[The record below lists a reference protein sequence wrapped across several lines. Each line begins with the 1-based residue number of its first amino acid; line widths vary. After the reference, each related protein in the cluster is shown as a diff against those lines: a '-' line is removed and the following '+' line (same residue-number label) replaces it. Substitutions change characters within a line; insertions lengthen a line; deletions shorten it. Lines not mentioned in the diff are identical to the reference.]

1 MTMTATYSPDDNKLR
16 LYSLDRL
23 PEEVYR
29 RVHAAGFSWAGAQ
42 KLFVAPA
49 WTPQREDLLLE
60 LCGDEI
66 GDDDVS
72 LVDRA
77 EERSDRFETYE
88 GKRAEDARRAE
99 AAVSAIADNIPLG
112 QPILVGHHSERR
124 ARRDAEKIENGT
136 RRAIKLWQTSS
147 YWERRA
153 AGAIR
158 HAKYKE
164 RVDVRARRIKKLEA
178 DQRGFR
184 RTLAKAEGYIR
195 HWETVLDDEKALIR
209 KKDGTASTAAE
220 RVRYLLSGDWC
231 MDQLDTKLEKG
242 EVTRE
247 EVRDRRLAL
256 HRATFDGTQRWI
268 EHIDNRLVYEHRLL
282 GDAGGLPADR
292 FEIEIGGQVL
302 LDRGEWARVLRVN
315 RKDGRICSVRT
326 SARYVGVRSIE
337 EIKDYRAP
345 QGDEAAQTAAA
356 MKRPPTCNY
365 PGPGIETI
373 TKERWDRAGR
383 DSKALRAVKANGQH
397 DKHMVRTM
405 LMPGFTLAQVFISDA
420 KRVDPPASS
429 EVEAPEVPQAQLPE
443 PPAPRAP
450 RPESE
455 ARQRAQLLKEAIKGG
470 VQVVAAPQLFPTPR
484 EIADMMVEM
493 ADLQP
498 GLCVLEP
505 SAGTGNLVRAVLDT
519 VDTEV
524 LAYEINRPLCSQL
537 ERQFPGFKLQVRCR
551 DFLEV
556 TDFQG
561 SYPRVIMN
569 PPFVDGADVAHI
581 KHAITMLAPGGRLV
595 ALCADGERQREELKP
610 IATTWEPLPEGSFKS
625 QGTSVR
631 VAMLT
636 IDAPVAA

>member
-23 PEEVYR
+23 PEDVYK
-29 RVHAAGFSWAGAQ
+29 RVAGAGFHWAGKQ

-60 LCGDEI
+60 LCGEI
-66 GDDDVS
+66 GDEDTS

-77 EERSDRFETYE
+77 EERSERFETYE
-88 GKRAEDARRAE
+88 AKRAEDARRAE

-124 ARRDAEKIENGT
+124 ARRDAEKIENGL
-136 RRAIKLWQTSS
+136 RQAHKLWQTSS

-184 RTLAKAEGYIR
+184 RNLASAEGYIR
-195 HWETVLDDEKALIR
+195 HWETVLDDEKSLIR
-209 KKDGTASTAAE
+209 KKGGGASTAAE
-220 RVRYLLSGDWC
+220 RIRYLLSGDWC

-247 EVRDRRLAL
+247 EVRDQRLAR
-256 HRATFDGTQRWI
+256 HRAAFDGAQRWI
-268 EHIDNRLVYEHRLL
+268 DHIDNRLAYERAML

-292 FEIEIGGQVL
+292 FEIEVGGQVL
-302 LDRGEWARVLRVN
+302 LDRGEWARVLRV
-315 RKDGRICSVRT
+315 R
-326 SARYVGVRSIE
+326 
-337 EIKDYRAP
+337 
-345 QGDEAAQTAAA
+345 
-356 MKRPPTCNY
+356 
-365 PGPGIETI
+365 
-373 TKERWDRAGR
+373 DRAGR
-383 DSKALRAVKANGQH
+383 DSKGLREVKADGKH
-397 DKHMVRTM
+397 DRHRVRTM

-420 KRVDPPASS
+420 KRIDPPAPS
-429 EVEAPEVPQAQLPE
+429 EIEGPEVPAPELPA
-443 PPAPRAP
+443 PQMPRAP

-455 ARQRAQLLKEAIKGG
+455 AQQRAQVLKEAIKGG
-470 VQVVAAPQLFPTPR
+470 VQIVAAPQLFPTPR
-484 EIADMMVEM
+484 EIADMMIEM

-505 SAGTGNLVRAVLDT
+505 SAGTGHLVQAVLDV

-524 LAYEINRPLCSQL
+524 LAYEIDRSLCSAL
-537 ERQFPGFKLQVRCR
+537 ERKFPSFKLQVRCR

-561 SYPRVIMN
+561 AYPRVVMN
-569 PPFVDGADVAHI
+569 PPFAGGADVKHI

-595 ALCADGERQREELKP
+595 ALCADGERQREELMP
-610 IATTWEPLPEGSFKS
+610 IATTYEPLPEGSFKS
-625 QGTSVR
+625 QGTGVR

-636 IDAPVAA
+636 YDAPVAS